1 MFPVFRSNTTFGFI
15 DLFQCNQKSKCRTC
29 LPELL
34 NDIFNKLQDEFSDY
48 QLTSLD
54 ELPLCTS
61 PVTDIGTFW
70 GEMSKLHD
78 IFLNKPRF
86 FVLSKLAK
94 TLLVLPNSNA
104 DSERAFSLVKKIA
117 TEFRA
122 DLNKDTLCA
131 LLSCKMNTH
140 LHCYEL
146 KPSAVLIK
154 NAKSATMEYNNSLK

>member
-1 MFPVFRSNTTFGFI
+1 MTFGFI
-15 DLFQCNQKSKCRTC
+15 GLFQCNQKSKCRTVY
-29 LPELL
+29 LSYVTIWRDNTATRWVQWLSVDP
-34 NDIFNKLQDEFSDY
+34 IRW
-48 QLTSLD
+48 TS
-54 ELPLCTS
+54 T
-61 PVTDIGTFW
+61 
-70 GEMSKLHD
+70 LHFPWNWHWY
-78 IFLNKPRF
+78 ILGRNVQVAWHFNKPRF

-146 KPSAVLIK
+146 KPSAVLLK

>member
-1 MFPVFRSNTTFGFI
+1 MQ
-15 DLFQCNQKSKCRTC
+15 DC
-29 LPELL
+29 LPELR

-48 QLTSLD
+48 QLTPLD
-54 ELPLCTS
+54 ELLLCTS
-61 PVTDIGTFW
+61 PETDIGTFW

-122 DLNKDTLCA
+122 DLNQDTLCA

-146 KPSAVLIK
+146 KPSAVLLK
-154 NAKSATMEYNNSLK
+154 NAKSATMEYNHSLK

>member
-1 MFPVFRSNTTFGFI
+1 LFPVFRSNATFGFI
-15 DLFQCNQKSKCRTC
+15 GLFRCNQKSKCRTVYLSC
-29 LPELL
+29 EIASGYSCGKTKTTQIVKRALSVE
-34 NDIFNKLQDEFSDY
+34 NNKVVVE
-48 QLTSLD
+48 
-54 ELPLCTS
+54 
-61 PVTDIGTFW
+61 
-70 GEMSKLHD
+70 
-78 IFLNKPRF
+78 NKPRF

-146 KPSAVLIK
+146 KPSAVLLK